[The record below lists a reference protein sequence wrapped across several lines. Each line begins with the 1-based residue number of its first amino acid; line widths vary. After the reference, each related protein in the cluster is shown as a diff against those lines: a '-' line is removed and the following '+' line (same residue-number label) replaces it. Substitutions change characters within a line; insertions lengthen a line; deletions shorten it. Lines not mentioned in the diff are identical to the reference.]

1 VAAHHSQPGRPDRLS
16 HFFTAFN
23 QEFTMSLSERLAEY
37 VRACFAGLWIQTHEQ
52 DEALHEIATLCRSQQ
67 WRLASWDIDAGLR
80 VAGAETAADIAAGT
94 DPLAA
99 IRSLGTLAEVNGTTL
114 LVLVNFHRFLHS
126 AEIVQALA
134 RRISLGKQQRTF
146 VVILAPV
153 VQIPAELE
161 TLITVVEHPLPDRRD
176 LAEIAQSVATEPGEL
191 PEGDAMVHVLDA
203 AAGLTRFEAENIFS
217 LALVR
222 QGRIEPKTIWQEKCQ
237 TLKKSGLLQL
247 HRGEESFGE
256 LGGLDALKSFCVRA
270 LRQRESG
277 PSRARARGVLLL
289 SPPGC
294 GKSQFA
300 KSLGN
305 EVGRPTITLDVGT
318 LMGSLVGES
327 ESRTRQA
334 LRTIDALAPAVVLVD
349 EIEKALGGVTN
360 SGQTDSG
367 VSARM
372 FGSLLSWLNDHTSD
386 IFFIGTC
393 NDISKLPP
401 EFTRSERFDGIFF
414 LDLPDASQRQAI
426 WEIYLQQF
434 ALSANQPRP
443 TNDDWTG
450 AEIKACCRLAA
461 LLDCSLLE
469 AAENIVPIAR
479 TATEAV
485 SRLRAWADGRCLA
498 ADRPGIYRHQ
508 PNSKNGRSIRRDP
521 APN

>member
-1 VAAHHSQPGRPDRLS
+1 
-16 HFFTAFN
+16 
-23 QEFTMSLSERLAEY
+23 MSLTERLTEY

-52 DEALHEIATLCRSQQ
+52 DEALREIATLCRSEG
-67 WRLASWDIDAGLR
+67 WRFASWDIDAGIR
-80 VAGAETAADIAAGT
+80 VAGTQAADETTGVA

-99 IRSLGTLAEVNGTTL
+99 VRSLAKLAEPEGTAL
-114 LVLVNFHRFLHS
+114 LVLVNFHRFLQS
-126 AEIVQALA
+126 AEIVQSLA
-134 RRISLGKQQRTF
+134 RQIVLGKQQRTF
-146 VVILAPV
+146 AVILAPI

-161 TLITVVEHPLPDRRD
+161 TLITVIEHPLPDRTQ
-176 LAEIAQSVATEPGEL
+176 LAEIAQAVATEPGEL
-191 PEGDAMVHVLDA
+191 PVGDALSHVLDA

-222 QGRIEPKTIWQEKCQ
+222 DGRIEPTTVWQEKCQ

-247 HRGEESFGE
+247 YRGNESFAE

-270 LRQRESG
+270 LRQRNDSQ
-277 PSRARARGVLLL
+277 PRARARGVLLL

-305 EVGRPTITLDVGT
+305 EVGRPTITLDVGS
-318 LMGSLVGES
+318 LMGSLVGET

-349 EIEKALGGVTN
+349 EIEKALGGVAG

-401 EFTRSERFDGIFF
+401 EFARCERFDGIFF
-414 LDLPDASQRQAI
+414 LDLPGTDQRQAI
-426 WEIYLQQF
+426 WKIYLQQF
-434 ALSANQPRP
+434 ALDQNQTRP
-443 TNDDWTG
+443 ADDDWTG

-469 AAENIVPIAR
+469 AAENIVPVAR
-479 TATEAV
+479 TAAEAV
-485 SRLRAWADGRCLA
+485 GRLRTWAEGRCLA
-498 ADRPGIYRHQ
+498 ADQPGIYRHTQ
-508 PNSKNGRSIRRDP
+508 GLETKSARRIRRDP
-521 APN
+521 SNN